1 MLHQQQWGWGLP
13 VALGPWQEP
22 AAEQLSLLPGQLWL
36 LLERL
41 WSQESWLLLEMV
53 RSDSTSLV
61 STSLVLT
68 SLVLMSLVSTAEAL
82 REPSLPKW

>member
-1 MLHQQQWGWGLP
+1 
-13 VALGPWQEP
+13 
-22 AAEQLSLLPGQLWL
+22 LSLLPGQLSS

-68 SLVLMSLVSTAEAL
+68 SLVLTSLVLMSLVSTAEAL

>member
-1 MLHQQQWGWGLP
+1 
-13 VALGPWQEP
+13 
-22 AAEQLSLLPGQLWL
+22 LPGQLWL

-61 STSLVLT
+61 SMSLVSM
-68 SLVLMSLVSTAEAL
+68 SLVSTSLVSTAEAL